1 MIEAILFDSD
11 GVLVDTERL
20 FFEATREA
28 FGSAGVTLSD
38 KQWAVWYLSQG
49 RSSREIAGLLGL
61 GPPKIEA
68 AIARRNDLFWD
79 RVDQGVPLCS
89 GAMETLRALVVTFRL
104 AVVTGA
110 SQSHYNRVHASSG
123 LQDFFEFTVTSD
135 EYEHVKPHPQAYLVA
150 MKKLALQPK
159 QCLAIE
165 DSPRGATA
173 AIAAGIRCVV
183 VPTGLTDITLCPSEC
198 LIMED
203 LTRLTQYLKGD
214 GNGLATPPL
223 LPDH

>member
-20 FFEATREA
+20 FFEATQEA
-28 FGSAGVTLSD
+28 FRSAGIMLSD

-49 RSSREIAGLLGL
+49 KSSREIAGLLGL
-61 GPPKIEA
+61 APPRVEA
-68 AIARRNDLFWD
+68 TISRRNELFWH

-89 GAMETLRALVVTFRL
+89 GVTDMLRELAPAFRL

-110 SQSHYNRVHASSG
+110 SQSHYNRVHASSR
-123 LQDFFEFTVTSD
+123 LQDFFEVTVTSD
-135 EYEHVKPHPQAYLVA
+135 EYEHVKPHPQAYLLA
-150 MKKLALQPK
+150 MQKLALEPE

-183 VPTGLTDITLCPSEC
+183 IPTSLTDITLCPPEC
-198 LIMED
+198 TIVDD
-203 LTRLTQYLKGD
+203 LTRLTHYLKRG
-214 GNGLATPPL
+214 
-223 LPDH
+223 